1 MDHLD
6 LDFPTGSGTAPV
18 SGVSRPSR
26 SSEAF
31 PCCFPDICSTFP
43 LGAAGKG
50 SGMEKKITPP
60 PTAATRQGRRAV
72 GREPAGHSRAYLWSA
87 FSSLQSE
94 ALGGV
99 TGLCCHTRPGPNTM
113 RREKRSFLLLG
124 CARQPIRLFT
134 RLQRKRDD
142 PVPGTAKDLAA
153 SAERFTAA
161 PRAPTSS
168 NARNHGLKP
177 EEGLMDRQ

>member
-6 LDFPTGSGTAPV
+6 PDRIRNSPGLRGFQAVSELRSLPVLFPRHLQHV
-18 SGVSRPSR
+18 SSRCGR
-26 SSEAF
+26 KRKWN
-31 PCCFPDICSTFP
+31 
-43 LGAAGKG
+43 G
-50 SGMEKKITPP
+50 KKITPP

-99 TGLCCHTRPGPNTM
+99 TGLSCHTRPGQNTM